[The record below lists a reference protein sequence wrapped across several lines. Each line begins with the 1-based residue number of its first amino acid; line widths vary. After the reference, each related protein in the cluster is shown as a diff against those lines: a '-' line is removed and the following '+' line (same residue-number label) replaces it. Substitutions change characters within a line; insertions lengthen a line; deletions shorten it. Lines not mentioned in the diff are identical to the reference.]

1 MTPALTQ
8 AQTDGLK
15 PDEINNISQRHFFGD
30 MTATEF
36 KALKDPK
43 IQRAI
48 IARDAEMQGELS
60 SILERG
66 ITGDAVFDEVAKT
79 SPVWAENMRAIK
91 AGVSA
96 PSKKGPTGLIRA
108 LMFKADPTFTEQT
121 YKTRTDTMKNYTSGP
136 ASRNLTSAGTAVR
149 HADRLLSN
157 LENAPSGFQEL
168 LYNKVP
174 LSVISR
180 IPGMA
185 ETVRKMQEMDLD
197 ADTLGSEYAT
207 ALASSTGGRGATGQ
221 ERKEQAKKI
230 DIYAPTAAI
239 DRVREMKVELGARV
253 QQLKQQFE
261 ADTGMSFDSIK
272 SKFDIPGIDELLKMD
287 VAKERAASG
296 GKAIPYDEYFK

>member
-8 AQTDGLK
+8 AQTQGLK
-15 PDEINNISQRHFFGD
+15 PDEINNMAQRHFFGD
-30 MTATEF
+30 MTATE
-36 KALKDPK
+36 LKSLDPTTR
-43 IQRAI
+43 RAI
-48 IARDAEMQGELS
+48 IARDAEIQGELA
-60 SILERG
+60 SILQRG

-79 SPVWAENMRAIK
+79 SPVWAENLRAIK
-91 AGVSA
+91 AGVTA
-96 PSKKGPTGLIRA
+96 PPKKGPTNLIRS
-108 LMFKADPTFTEQT
+108 LMFKADPTFTDAT
-121 YKTRTDTMKNYTSGP
+121 YANRSAAMKNYTSGP
-136 ASRNLTSAGTAVR
+136 VSRNLTSAGTGVR
-149 HADRLLSN
+149 HADRLLYN

-174 LSVISR
+174 LAVISR

-197 ADTLGSEYAT
+197 AKTLGSEYAT
-207 ALASSTGGRGATGQ
+207 ALASSGGGGRGATGQ
-221 ERKEQAKKI
+221 ERKEASKDI

-239 DRVREMKVELGARV
+239 ARVKEMKVELAARV

-272 SKFDIPGIDELLKMD
+272 GKFDIPGIDELLKMD
-287 VAKERAASG
+287 VTKESAAGG